1 MTNMSMVTIIDYN
14 DRIYIINLNP
24 LDPDCRIAVS
34 AVYRALGT
42 LNIAI
47 IAPLRHHQ
55 PHHHQ
60 QRANKKI
67 IKRAGTRDDAEAD
80 IVQHTQCS
88 RQEGRRQV
96 PNLQIWPRSS
106 PSNRVHRLS
115 PSTFNRLHIASYPPP
130 SLTHCTPIR
139 TISTWAL
146 QIMTSVQIR
155 EDDGTVTIV
164 GMGRKNKGDI
174 SQGMARTKYAN
185 KGDRSVVKVW

>member
-1 MTNMSMVTIIDYN
+1 MVTIIDYN

-67 IKRAGTRDDAEAD
+67 IKRAGTRDDAD
-80 IVQHTQCS
+80 CRGGYCS
-88 RQEGRRQV
+88 AHAVFKTRGQAASPQLANLAQV
-96 PNLQIWPRSS
+96 
-106 PSNRVHRLS
+106 
-115 PSTFNRLHIASYPPP
+115 
-130 SLTHCTPIR
+130 LT
-139 TISTWAL
+139 L
-146 QIMTSVQIR
+146 
-155 EDDGTVTIV
+155 
-164 GMGRKNKGDI
+164 
-174 SQGMARTKYAN
+174 
-185 KGDRSVVKVW
+185 